1 MKLSEITSPAA
12 LKNLSDQELQSLS
25 EELRDA
31 IIRTVAVNGGHL
43 ASNLGVVELVI
54 ALHRV
59 LECPK
64 DKLIFDVG
72 HQCYAHKMLTGRYE
86 RFSTIRK
93 MDGLCGFP
101 RREESEYDAYD
112 TGHAS
117 TAISAAL
124 GMARARDLKKGDYR
138 VVAVVGDGAMTGGL
152 CYEALNDAGSTK
164 TPMLVVLNDNGMSIS
179 RNVGA
184 LSQQLTKLRVSRGWL
199 GTKKN
204 ISDALLKLPLGGK
217 KLHHLFQ
224 KMKNNLRNALVKD
237 RFFTS
242 LGFRYFGPIDG
253 HDIAGMEKVFS
264 QLIHLDEPVLVHVVT
279 KKGQGFKL
287 AEERPEKYHGVSPFL
302 MDNGQTR
309 EQAAPSMGSL
319 AGKHVTALAETNDK
333 LCVITA
339 AMTDSAGF
347 GPFAARYPDR
357 LFDVGIAEEHALTMA
372 AGMAAAGARPVVAIY
387 ETFMQRGF
395 DQIAEDICLQQLPVC
410 LLMDR
415 AGLGGEDGA
424 THHGIL
430 GVSMLLSIPGIR
442 ILAPR
447 NEDELNAMI
456 DFALTHEGPTA
467 IRYPR
472 SAPAVNLEGKSF
484 APGKWESLREGK
496 DAAILA
502 SSAILKECLDAAELL
517 DKKGIH
523 ASVINASS
531 IRPLDESMLRGLFAA
546 HIPVIT
552 VEEHVLS
559 GAFGYA
565 VAAWCAQNRLAC
577 PAAMIG
583 LPDAF
588 IPHGSRKG
596 LLEKYRLDGS
606 GIARQVE
613 EAVKK

>member
-101 RREESEYDAYD
+101 RREESEFDAYD

-447 NEDELNAMI
+447 NEDELIAMI

>member
-101 RREESEYDAYD
+101 RREESEYDVYD